1 MAPEAPRMK
10 AILTIVVAALLVG
23 SAQAGEVFKTKDDK
37 GNPIYTDKPDTLPAQ
52 KLDVKSHTTDTVEV
66 QKRYDQQMK
75 GYAAGQRSASD
86 AARQGASQQQAAAL
100 SAEDKAKRCLDAR
113 DRYQQVMNSPRLYT
127 QAEGDTERRYL
138 TSEEIDAARANA
150 KKVMDEFC
158 AGQ

>member
-1 MAPEAPRMK
+1 MK

-23 SAQAGEVFKTKDDK
+23 SAQAGDVFKTKDDK
-37 GNPIYTDKPDTLPAQ
+37 GNPIYTDKPETLPAQ
-52 KLDVKSHTTDTVEV
+52 KLDVKSNTTDTVEA
-66 QKRYDQQMK
+66 QKRYDQEMK
-75 GYAAGQRSASD
+75 GYASGQKATAD
-86 AARQGASQQQAAAL
+86 AARQGSSRQQAAAM

-127 QAEGDTERRYL
+127 QAEGETERHYL
-138 TSEEIDAARANA
+138 SSEEIDAARANA